1 VTPSSPA
8 RWVTGLVVCI
18 SAAAAG
24 ACGSSP
30 ASRPTPAQSPDPI
43 PSSAAP
49 ADDHHVEVEADEQ
62 RAVDEINRVLRQVS
76 RMRKLPARGSVAG
89 RVIDRPTMLRQVK
102 DQVRS
107 QVPMEAIEGES
118 AFLSTFG
125 FIPADYDYEA
135 GVYRLIESQLAGY
148 YDPDQKTMFLMGD
161 LSDAETEVTLAH
173 ELVHALQDQYY
184 VLGPRLAYRKD
195 ANDAQAAIH
204 CLAEGDA
211 TSLMLD
217 FTLDESGLSAVAIP
231 DDRLR
236 LEIVSSVAMSP
247 DMASFPRVLRD
258 SLVAP
263 YVDGVLF
270 VHGLRRRG
278 GWASVDQAW
287 GNPPT
292 TTEQVLH
299 LEKLFAREPADTVP
313 VPTGPS
319 GGTWTTAHTDV
330 YGEQGLRI
338 ALEEWM
344 PRRVATDAAAG
355 WGGDRVAVLASTEHD
370 TAVTVAAWHIRF
382 DPSPRGSDDEAVE
395 AFNAIASGW
404 GKSGHRDI
412 CHTLSNGRRIV
423 LARKGRDL
431 AMVVGAPDVADGPHP
446 AAACSQL
453 SHWAASVLAQQ

>member
-1 VTPSSPA
+1 MTPSSPS
-8 RWVTGLVVCI
+8 RWATGLVVCI
-18 SAAAAG
+18 SAASAC
-24 ACGSSP
+24 ACGSSS
-30 ASRPTPAQSPDPI
+30 ASRPTPAELPDPI

-49 ADDHHVEVEADEQ
+49 ADDHHVEADEQ

-76 RMRKLPARGSVAG
+76 RMRKLPALGSVAG

-161 LSDAETEVTLAH
+161 LSGPETEVTLAH

-184 VLGPRLAYRKD
+184 VLGPRLTYRKD

-231 DDRLR
+231 DETLR
-236 LEIVSSVAMSP
+236 LEIVSSMALSP
-247 DMASFPRVLRD
+247 EMASFPRVLRD

-278 GWASVDQAW
+278 GWASVDQVW

-299 LEKLFAREPADTVP
+299 LEKLFSREPADAVP

-319 GGTWTTAHTDV
+319 DGTWTTAHTDV

-355 WGGDRVAVLASTEHD
+355 WGGDRVAVLTERD
-370 TAVTVAAWHIRF
+370 TAVTVAAWHVRF
-382 DPSPRGSDDEAVE
+382 DPLPRRSDGEAVE
-395 AFNAIASGW
+395 AFSAIASSW
-404 GKSGHRDI
+404 GKSGLGDV
-412 CHTLSNGRRIV
+412 CHTLSNSRRIV

-431 AMVVGAPDVADGPHP
+431 AMVVGAAPDVVDGPHP
-446 AAACSQL
+446 ASTCSQL
-453 SHWAASVLAQQ
+453 SQWAASVLAQQ